1 MLLSEYEK
9 SPYLNRAIFEASEL
23 LGKMGHTAEQT
34 SMLEALKD
42 SEGTYGILARKKL
55 GIEEPVENKEI
66 DDNED
71 NQQKTD
77 DNA

>member
-1 MLLSEYEK
+1 
-9 SPYLNRAIFEASEL
+9 
-23 LGKMGHTAEQT
+23 MGHTAEQT

>member
-1 MLLSEYEK
+1 
-9 SPYLNRAIFEASEL
+9 
-23 LGKMGHTAEQT
+23 MGHTAEQT

-55 GIEEPVENKEI
+55 GIEEPVEIKKN

-71 NQQKTD
+71 LQQETEE
-77 DNA
+77 NEEIAS

>member
-1 MLLSEYEK
+1 MSEYSN
-9 SPYLNRAIFEASEL
+9 SPYLSRAIFEASEL
-23 LGKMGHTAEQT
+23 LGQMGHTEQQN